1 MAETDTGIGSSVA
14 NDTGSSLLNE
24 LAPDPGP
31 NINNAGMEMLFESL
45 FANTASRETI
55 SIRDWLDGWAAIVG
69 GINGIPTS
77 RQFNTLQ
84 YITDL
89 KCRHLYRDVAA
100 LKIAGAAGVKIGTIE
115 ELNGK
120 NMVLLETLKDTNRI
134 YKVHRTD
141 SENKPYEYEFA
152 SVFEAAAE
160 REKLESGDSLPELFG
175 KIAKYL
181 DDIKASCFKDADDPF
196 VLMTEATYKPP
207 AKRTKGSL
215 YGLITKIRGLI
226 VIQFDRYI
234 QGLEEPRVE
243 RTMYGVEITARADVE
258 ESPYSYAGVL
268 NCIVFLDGSEDEAY
282 VREPEK
288 LYAVVKESR

>member
-1 MAETDTGIGSSVA
+1 MAEIDTGGI
-14 NDTGSSLLNE
+14 NDVGTIPSNE
-24 LAPDPGP
+24 IAHAPDPA
-31 NINNAGMEMLFESL
+31 INNAGMEELFESL

-89 KCRHLYRDVAA
+89 KCRQLYRDVVA
-100 LKIAGAAGVKIGTIE
+100 LKIAGAAGVKIGPIS
-115 ELNGK
+115 ELNQK
-120 NMVLLETLKDTNRI
+120 NMVLFETLKDTNRI

-141 SENKPYEYEFA
+141 SENNPYEYEFA
-152 SVFEAAAE
+152 SVFELAAE
-160 REKLESGDSLPELFG
+160 RGKMEPGDTLEVLFG

-207 AKRTKGSL
+207 AKRTKGSM

-243 RTMYGVEITARADVE
+243 RTLYGVEISARADAE
-258 ESPYSYAGVL
+258 ASPYSYAGVI
-268 NCIVFLDGSEDEAY
+268 NCIVFIDSSEEGTY
-282 VREPEK
+282 VRESEK